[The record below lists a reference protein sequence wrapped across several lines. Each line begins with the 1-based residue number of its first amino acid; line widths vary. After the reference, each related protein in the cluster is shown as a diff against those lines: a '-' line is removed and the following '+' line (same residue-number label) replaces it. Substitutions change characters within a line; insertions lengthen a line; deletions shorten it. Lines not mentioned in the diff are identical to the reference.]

1 MERVCIDKVLL
12 DPVTMNEAVVRV
24 STMLEEPR
32 ERAAHVVTMNAQF
45 VEIAHQEE
53 RFADLLRRADL
64 SVADGLSL
72 VWASRWLGKF
82 VPERVA
88 GADLMM
94 RLCETAASKGKTVY
108 FLGGS
113 PGAAACAAGRLSQ
126 ELPRLAI
133 VGVDCPPKGFLDNP
147 DECARVANRIESARP
162 DLLFVGLGAPKQEY
176 WIEQYSYLP
185 AKVMMGIG
193 GSFEFVAGFR
203 KRAPLLVQKSR
214 ALSGFGVYV
223 WSRAVCGDDILS
235 EIPSSFSWCSGNGGA
250 SRLPG
255 PPIVQP
261 KVRQP
266 TREKQTSNEGH
277 FEVKAKWK
285 TRVAKGGCGS

>member
-12 DPVTMNEAVVRV
+12 DPVTMNEAVDRV
-24 STMLEEPR
+24 SEMLDEER

-53 RFADLLRRADL
+53 RFAELLRRADL
-64 SVADGLSL
+64 SVADGVSL
-72 VWASRWLGKF
+72 VWASRWLGQF

-113 PGAAACAAGRLSQ
+113 PGAASCAAGRLSQ

-176 WIEQYSYLP
+176 WIERYSYLP

-203 KRAPLLVQKSR
+203 KRAPLLVQKS
-214 ALSGFGVYV
+214 GFEWLWRLCMEPRRLWKRYLV
-223 WSRAVCGDDILS
+223 
-235 EIPSSFSWCSGNGGA
+235 GNSVFLFVVFRQWWGQSVAGA
-250 SRLPG
+250 SYSPTEG
-255 PPIVQP
+255 PATYA
-261 KVRQP
+261 R
-266 TREKQTSNEGH
+266 
-277 FEVKAKWK
+277 KAD
-285 TRVAKGGCGS
+285 

>member
-1 MERVCIDKVLL
+1 MERVSIDRVLL
-12 DPVTMNEAVVRV
+12 DPVTMNEAVARI
-24 STMLEEPR
+24 SIMLEQER

-45 VEIAHQEE
+45 VEIAHQQD

-72 VWASRWLGKF
+72 VWASRCLGQF

-88 GADLMM
+88 GADLMV
-94 RLCETAASKGKTVY
+94 RLCESAAANGKTVY

-113 PGAAACAAGRLSQ
+113 PGAASCTASRLSKDFP
-126 ELPRLAI
+126 LLAV

-147 DECARVANRIESARP
+147 DECIRVAGRIESAKP

-176 WIEQYSYLP
+176 WIERYAYLP

-203 KRAPLLVQKSR
+203 KRAPLMVQKIGFEWLWRLCMEPRRLWKRYLVGNSIFLFVVFKQWWNQPFGR
-214 ALSGFGVYV
+214 AFYGPRDSQ
-223 WSRAVCGDDILS
+223 AVSHS
-235 EIPSSFSWCSGNGGA
+235 E
-250 SRLPG
+250 
-255 PPIVQP
+255 
-261 KVRQP
+261 
-266 TREKQTSNEGH
+266 E
-277 FEVKAKWK
+277 
-285 TRVAKGGCGS
+285 

>member
-72 VWASRWLGKF
+72 VWASRCLGQF

-88 GADLMM
+88 GADLMV
-94 RLCETAASKGKTVY
+94 RLCETAAANGKTVY

-113 PGAAACAAGRLSQ
+113 PGAASCAASRLSQ
-126 ELPRLAI
+126 NLPLLMV
-133 VGVDCPPKGFLDNP
+133 VGVDCPPHGFLDNP
-147 DECARVANRIESARP
+147 DECVRVAGRIESARP

-176 WIEQYSYLP
+176 WIERYAYLP

-203 KRAPLLVQKSR
+203 KRAPLLVQKV
-214 ALSGFGVYV
+214 GFEWFWRLCMEPRRLWKRYLVGNCIFVFV
-223 WSRAVCGDDILS
+223 VFRQWWNQSMVG
-235 EIPSSFSWCSGNGGA
+235 PSYD
-250 SRLPG
+250 
-255 PPIVQP
+255 
-261 KVRQP
+261 
-266 TREKQTSNEGH
+266 TREGQATYAR
-277 FEVKAKWK
+277 KAD
-285 TRVAKGGCGS
+285 